1 MASKAE
7 SGVKKEQAL
16 KEKVWKACLEVLPC
30 CRKNTQEAEAGEH
43 VESPSEISETR
54 KTNPA
59 DDTSLRFKVHCACIA

>member
-16 KEKVWKACLEVLPC
+16 KEMFLKACLQAFSC
-30 CRKNTQEAEAGEH
+30 YKCRKNTQEAEEH
-43 VESPSEISETR
+43 VESPSEIDLSETR

-59 DDTSLRFKVHCACIA
+59 DTSLRFKVHCV